1 MRASAGFQVVE
12 SQSNQRFS
20 LREAARIL
28 EVPEARLRAL
38 ARAGLLTSQR
48 GPIGPL
54 SFGFQ
59 DLILLRTTKGL
70 LESGV
75 PMRQIRRIWT
85 SLREQ
90 LAANLPL
97 TSITIQTDGDEV
109 VATDGTTRW
118 RPDSG
123 QMLLD
128 FEASEI
134 AERAEEAT
142 DTMRLRLVP
151 RLEPAPGAESGP
163 EPAEERAESA
173 AAHGFRFEFEAE
185 ESSARGRAD
194 DQPTAEDWYE
204 TACELEGTAPEES
217 REAYQRALELDP
229 NLAEAHVNLGRQLH
243 MAGERGRAEPH
254 YREAVRLDPDDPTPH
269 FNLGVLL
276 EESGRRDEAVLA
288 YRQAILR
295 DPDFA
300 DAHCNLGLLLD
311 SVGRRQDAMRHLST
325 ARQLMGSES

>member
-1 MRASAGFQVVE
+1 MMRASAEEGRAE
-12 SQSNQRFS
+12 PNSAQRFS

-59 DLILLRTTKGL
+59 DLLLLRTTKGL

-75 PMRQIRRIWT
+75 PMRQIRRIWV
-85 SLREQ
+85 SLRKQ
-90 LAANLPL
+90 LSAESPL
-97 TSITIQTDGDEV
+97 TSISIRTDGEEV
-109 VATDGTTRW
+109 VASDGDTLW

-123 QMLLD
+123 QMLLN

-134 AERAEEAT
+134 AERAEEEADSARYRLVTRPAAAPTSET
-142 DTMRLRLVP
+142 DTPGIHGEGQAFEFYPEELVP
-151 RLEPAPGAESGP
+151 RSGADH
-163 EPAEERAESA
+163 A
-173 AAHGFRFEFEAE
+173 AA
-185 ESSARGRAD
+185 
-194 DQPTAEDWYE
+194 TAEDWYQ
-204 TACELEGTAPEES
+204 TACDLEES
-217 REAYQRALELDP
+217 SPEQAREAYQHALDLNPDMP
-229 NLAEAHVNLGRQLH
+229 EAHVNLGRQLH
-243 MAGERGRAEPH
+243 LIGERGRAEPH

-276 EESGRRDEAVLA
+276 EELGRREEAVHA
-288 YRQAILR
+288 YRQAVLR

-300 DAHCNLGLLLD
+300 DAHCNLGLLLE
-311 SVGRRQDAMRHLST
+311 SLGRRQEAVRYLMA
-325 ARQLMGSES
+325 ARQLSGSAE